1 LSYIMT
7 FNFICSLEGL
17 RREVRVKFP
26 RSSVKMKLF
35 FVLSVIGAIVAEP
48 QLDLP
53 QSTVAPRRSKSDG
66 PQVLVLPNA
75 YTSKELQ
82 SAEEKSGTNTNFD
95 SDRSQRFG

>member
-1 LSYIMT
+1 MT

-17 RREVRVKFP
+17 RREVRQLCSRQISKKF
-26 RSSVKMKLF
+26 SE
-35 FVLSVIGAIVAEP
+35 IVGEP